1 MTTYAEA
8 LILGFG
14 SGPVCLASCGPVLW
28 PWLAAEGLDWRGS
41 AGLLARFLTG
51 RLAGYLAF
59 AVAAW
64 AAGLAVPGDAPLR
77 ALTYGVANLCL
88 AGFLAFAVLRPKRA
102 CHAAAP
108 AGTLLHQIAPATGA
122 RSVNAPAA
130 ITLGFLTGLNLCPP
144 FVAAGVRAAETHS
157 LAAALLFFALFFA
170 GTAVW
175 FAPSL
180 AISRLRRYPMVP
192 AVARITLAVL
202 ALYYLYLGI
211 VSCAA
216 YSQMRAAALPVS
228 QSCLPVSVSWR
239 MLNG

>member
-1 MTTYAEA
+1 LTTYTEA

-28 PWLAAEGLDWRGS
+28 PWLAAEGRDWRGN
-41 AGLLARFLTG
+41 AGLLARFLAG

-64 AAGLAVPGDAPLR
+64 AVGRAVPGDARLR
-77 ALTYGVANLCL
+77 ALTYGMANLCL
-88 AGFLAFAVLRPKRA
+88 AAFLAFAVLRPKHA
-102 CHAAAP
+102 CHAADAP
-108 AGTLLHQIAPATGA
+108 TGTLHQIAPAGVA
-122 RSVNAPAA
+122 RSLHAPAA

-157 LAAALLFFALFFA
+157 LAAALIFFALFFA

-180 AISRLRRYPMVP
+180 AISRLRRFPVVP
-192 AVARITLAVL
+192 TVARIT
-202 ALYYLYLGI
+202 I
-211 VSCAA
+211 EI
-216 YSQMRAAALPVS
+216 R
-228 QSCLPVSVSWR
+228 SWT
-239 MLNG
+239 